1 MQAGDELSSFYE
13 LQGWLWLPVENGLE
27 GHVQNAER
35 ERERE
40 REQSEALE
48 VVLVRDEVLRPR

>member
-1 MQAGDELSSFYE
+1 MCLQAGDELSSFYE

-40 REQSEALE
+40 RA
-48 VVLVRDEVLRPR
+48 VRGPRGGPGER